1 MGSLVEFCHNKYCS
15 SQKEEE
21 EEEEEDTKLEAIQ
34 YSRYVPFTPKAKI
47 EFPIK
52 QKNLFAQHYTDPWKT
67 YKELEIIGEGSF
79 GIVKKVCLINH
90 EETIR
95 AMKIIPKSIIK
106 EDENGRQLIDEID
119 ILKSLEH
126 PNIMKIYECFN
137 DNENVYIISEYCNE
151 GDLLGKMEKMHSM
164 NEIVVKFLMGQ
175 ILNAISYLH
184 SNKVIHGDIK
194 LENVMLYKATNK
206 GITFNRINMDLQ
218 KDKKL
223 QNEINKSFNRKT
235 FKKLASFNYIIDMYD
250 YEVKLIDFGCCKYF
264 DKRLNKKVSGIVGT
278 CIYCSPEVIDDLY
291 DERSD
296 EWSCGALMYIL
307 LCGVPPFTGNT
318 EEEIF
323 ENIKG
328 GKLSFDKPEFKN
340 VREK

>member
-1 MGSLVEFCHNKYCS
+1 MGSLIEFCHNKYCP

-21 EEEEEDTKLEAIQ
+21 EEEEETKLEEIQ

-175 ILNAISYLH
+175 ILNAIAYLH
-184 SNKVIHGDIK
+184 SNKVFHGDIK
-194 LENVMLYKATNK
+194 LENVML
-206 GITFNRINMDLQ
+206 
-218 KDKKL
+218 
-223 QNEINKSFNRKT
+223 
-235 FKKLASFNYIIDMYD
+235 
-250 YEVKLIDFGCCKYF
+250 
-264 DKRLNKKVSGIVGT
+264 
-278 CIYCSPEVIDDLY
+278 
-291 DERSD
+291 
-296 EWSCGALMYIL
+296 
-307 LCGVPPFTGNT
+307 
-318 EEEIF
+318 
-323 ENIKG
+323 
-328 GKLSFDKPEFKN
+328 
-340 VREK
+340 